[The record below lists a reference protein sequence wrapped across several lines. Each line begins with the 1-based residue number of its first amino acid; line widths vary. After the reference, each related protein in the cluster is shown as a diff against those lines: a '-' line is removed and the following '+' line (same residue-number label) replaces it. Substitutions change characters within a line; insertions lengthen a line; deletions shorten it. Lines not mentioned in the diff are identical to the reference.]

1 MNMYQSLRRQGRPGK
16 SIMIIA
22 AVILT
27 VCTSATVITSADFS
41 GEWKL
46 NEQKSDLG
54 QFGGRGVAKTMKVTS
69 SDAKGISI
77 ERTST
82 NQNGEAVVR
91 KEALTFD
98 GKESESTGGFG
109 NSTRKAT
116 AKWSDDGQSMII
128 NAVMTLDR
136 NGEKME
142 IKQNETWKLGDG
154 GQTLTI
160 ESNSSSSFGESTMKL
175 VYEKGKKA

>member
-1 MNMYQSLRRQGRPGK
+1 MNIYKALRRQWRSGK
-16 SIMIIA
+16 STILIA
-22 AVILT
+22 AGILT
-27 VCTSATVITSADFS
+27 VCTSATDIASVDFS

-46 NEQKSDLG
+46 NEQKSELG
-54 QFGGRGVAKTMKVTS
+54 QFGGRSAKTIKVTS

-91 KEALTFD
+91 KESLTFD
-98 GKESESTGGFG
+98 GKESESAGGFG
-109 NSTRKAT
+109 NSTRKAS

-128 NAVMTLDR
+128 NSVTTFDR

-142 IKQNETWKLGDG
+142 VKQKETWKLGDS

-160 ESNSSSSFGESTMKL
+160 ESNSTSSFGESTTKL
-175 VYEKGKKA
+175 VYEKVKKA